1 MNGFMEWGLELA
13 RVAGSL
19 ALVILLMVGA
29 LMAVRRLGVWAKNP
43 KADSWVEILSRHYLD
58 PKHTLFVV
66 KVQRQHLLLGISPQ
80 GLHMLTRLDD
90 FTPGQDSN
98 HAPSAP
104 TP

>member
-1 MNGFMEWGLELA
+1 MELA

-29 LMAVRRLGVWAKNP
+29 LMVIRRLGVWARHP
-43 KADSWVEILSRHYLD
+43 KAGSWVEVLSRHYLD
-58 PKHTLFVV
+58 PKHTLLVV

-90 FTPGQDSN
+90 LTSSQDSY
-98 HAPSAP
+98 HESSAS